1 MNITPLRQNQNALMI
16 CIILFVGFTFF
27 SIFRTSFNSID
38 TTVNLWIITI
48 HTDAATF
55 IAKIVSVAFDTI
67 ALAIASLV
75 IAVFLFIKNH
85 KTHSLLLLT
94 GIGGNALFVAIIKSL
109 TQVTRPTNQLLYNS
123 NFSYPSGHSTGVV
136 VFIGLITY
144 FVWLNWNN
152 SQRVKILSSA
162 IFGLM
167 VTFVSFNRIYLNVH
181 WLSDVVGGCLFG
193 AFWLSFC
200 ILIYEQLNLAGK
212 FKSNR

>member
-1 MNITPLRQNQNALMI
+1 M
-16 CIILFVGFTFF
+16 CIIFFVLFIFF

-38 TTVNLWIITI
+38 VAVNLWPATI
-48 HTDAATF
+48 HTDVAIF
-55 IAKIVSVAFDTI
+55 IAKIISFVFDTI
-67 ALAIASLV
+67 ALAVASLV
-75 IAVFLFIKNH
+75 ITVFLFIKNH

-109 TQVTRPTNQLLYNS
+109 TQVTRPANQLLYS
-123 NFSYPSGHSTGVV
+123 SSFSYPSGHSTGVI

-162 IFGLM
+162 IFGLIIL
-167 VTFVSFNRIYLNVH
+167 FVSFNRIYLNVH

-200 ILIYEQLNLAGK
+200 ILIYEQLNLDGK
-212 FKSNR
+212 FKSNRQLSR